1 MENSNILNQLING
14 EVEMVRSAIAQKYQ
28 ATRQDDKAKLRIDIM
43 TAERLT
49 DPIYITPDNE
59 IVDGWKRLEI
69 LKELH
74 NDNFKLA
81 IDPAFVTVHTAEQQ
95 EEIYISKNVMVN
107 RYKKSW
113 LAIIA
118 AENILPG
125 NRRIAQARKGI
136 KQEDNFDACS
146 TSGMAFGIS
155 GKLVQWADEVL
166 KSPHGSFLREKIRAQ
181 ELTVTDAHEIVSREL
196 ADILDDMKNG
206 KTYKAARNS
215 LMREGQATRQ
225 HTKFQQREEFK
236 GKNPMEYKEKNT
248 PAVSDDES
256 ASQETVTSSSMPNQ
270 GNASLSLV
278 SGTDTTAQQP
288 TTVPL
293 KAVSKQKRF
302 LGALSGDCPVELRK
316 ELAILLGKYMPNSL
330 IVFVQDRLKL
340 QQLVHENH
348 LEYTDYVEAA

>member
-14 EVEMVRSAIAQKYQ
+14 EVKMVRSAIAQKYQ

-69 LKELH
+69 LKELY

-81 IDPAFVTVHTAEQQ
+81 IDPAFITVHTDEQQ

-118 AENILPG
+118 AENILQG

-146 TSGMAFGIS
+146 ASGMAFGIS

-196 ADILDDMKNG
+196 TDIINNMKNG

-215 LMREGQATRQ
+215 FMREEQATRQ
-225 HTKFQQREEFK
+225 HTKFQKRKEFK
-236 GKNPMEYKEKNT
+236 EKNPMEYKGKNM

-256 ASQETVTSSSMPNQ
+256 ASQETATSSSIPNQ
-270 GNASLSLV
+270 GNAALSL
-278 SGTDTTAQQP
+278 GETTSNE
-288 TTVPL
+288 TKSVPL
-293 KAVSKQKRF
+293 KAIMKQTHF
-302 LGALSGDCPVELRK
+302 LGALSVDCPVQFREGLAELLK
-316 ELAILLGKYMPNSL
+316 NYMPDYY
-330 IVFVQDRLKL
+330 IVFVQDRLSL
-340 QQLVHENH
+340 QKVVHEHH
-348 LEYTDYVEAA
+348 LEYTDYIEAA